1 MDTQRSGTRFLFAFN
16 AAMNRV
22 VFWIAGFG
30 DILLEKWFPLRG
42 ELQLLFR
49 PC

>member
-1 MDTQRSGTRFLFAFN
+1 MDTQRSGTRFLLAFN

-30 DILLEKWFPLRG
+30 DL
-42 ELQLLFR
+42 
-49 PC
+49 

>member
-1 MDTQRSGTRFLFAFN
+1 MQYLHYFYTEEREVVVAVAGSGFLKIMFN
-16 AAMNRV
+16 K
-22 VFWIAGFG
+22 
-30 DILLEKWFPLRG
+30 LEKWFPLRG